1 VNIIIDNE
9 IFYNQKILE
18 LPNLFSF
25 SFLFNSL
32 IDYEFINFIND
43 VSYRIFNE
51 NQLELFSNN
60 LTKFKNL
67 LELYKKYNLNKESFF
82 NNLNEQELN
91 LLKLIDLQDINYIL
105 ENINKDIEQLVKT
118 KNELKE
124 RLLSNVNELIP
135 FEDDKKKNQI
145 EIVLDNPKD
154 IINHFKEKKYYI
166 EDPKKINKV
175 KRIYEKIFAS
185 LDPHFKQLVFNNNNL
200 DIFNNYILINFIYDE
215 LLNFNV
221 FIEKVKDLLT
231 KIYAEVRQ
239 EISDAQISE
248 VLQKE
253 IEEEQIEVKEEQ
265 IETKEEQIET
275 KEEQIETKEE
285 QIETKE
291 EQIEVK
297 EEQIEVK
304 EEKIETKEEQ
314 IETKEEQIEVKEEQI
329 ETKEEQIEV
338 KEEPEEIIE
347 IKEGQIKSEEE
358 RIGIK
363 LPIDIDFSVINE
375 LENKSDI
382 VQKVDNVD
390 FGIDI
395 TKNFDINQEVIIE
408 SDYFK
413 EIDLLK
419 ELETKEL
426 EMKELIDSNKVSI
439 FDSSYDIDNKELLE
453 NKSILDNE
461 IGAFKENEIKE
472 NLGNIDFQKE
482 IYLEK
487 DFSNQEQ
494 LVENI
499 EDSSF
504 ISSNL
509 ENIFENRDL
518 SEKKEDLELVNSFP
532 FLDNLPTLD
541 NLSSLD
547 NLHAIENIEIN
558 LELENVI
565 NNTEIVNKEEMV
577 KDSRGSHE
585 VFEDFNKDLLE
596 QNIKQKSQETL
607 DTFLSSDLGNEL
619 QNELQL
625 VKIDDSK
632 YLNYKETELKDSLNN
647 LESLEDMDKQIELN
661 INELNIKSSDSGL
674 FKKEE
679 KEIKSEEV
687 RLDYK
692 EDDLFEKERLES
704 QKDKE
709 VLKIRDELIFE
720 EVQKADVDINLNL
733 DISSLD
739 LDSINLDNINLDDI
753 NLGDINLDSINLDDI
768 NLDSV
773 NLDNKQKEEI
783 KGEELKIEINEFK
796 EIDELNWVQEL
807 LIEENLTQEATV
819 SDIQELEKSE
829 LNESMKQEEL
839 VSEQNELVKFKVD
852 ENLSN
857 ISKEIFDIINNPKI
871 DGIAIIKGNNMGSYF
886 VSDSIFKDLNL
897 KYISELFSFMRDIN
911 NYYEELGKGI
921 IFSWVFKDNVVVIY
935 GKEGLMIGIVKAKL
949 NTINEKLK

>member
-1 VNIIIDNE
+1 VNITIDNE

-43 VSYRIFNE
+43 VSYAIFNE

-60 LTKFKNL
+60 LSKFKNL

-82 NNLNEQELN
+82 NNLDEQEFY
-91 LLKLIDLQDINYIL
+91 LLKLIDFQDINYIL

-124 RLLSNVNELIP
+124 KLLENINEVVP

-145 EIVLDNPKD
+145 ELALDNPKG

-231 KIYAEVRQ
+231 KIYTEVKQ
-239 EISDAQISE
+239 EISENQIAE
-248 VLQKE
+248 VSQKE
-253 IEEEQIEVKEEQ
+253 PKEEPIEIKEEQ
-265 IETKEEQIET
+265 IEAKGEGVEIKEEQVEVKREGVEI
-275 KEEQIETKEE
+275 KEEQVEVKREGVEIKEE
-285 QIETKE
+285 QVEVKREGVEMKEEQVEVKREGVEIKEEQVEVKREGVEIKE

-297 EEQIEVK
+297 EEQVGAKFPIE
-304 EEKIETKEEQ
+304 
-314 IETKEEQIEVKEEQI
+314 
-329 ETKEEQIEV
+329 
-338 KEEPEEIIE
+338 
-347 IKEGQIKSEEE
+347 
-358 RIGIK
+358 
-363 LPIDIDFSVINE
+363 IDFSLINE
-375 LENKSDI
+375 LEKESDI
-382 VQKVDNVD
+382 VQKVDNID

-395 TKNFDINQEVIIE
+395 TKNFDIDQGVIIE
-408 SDYFK
+408 ADSFK

-419 ELETKEL
+419 ELETKQL
-426 EMKELIDSNKVSI
+426 DMKELIDSNKLSI
-439 FDSSYDIDNKELLE
+439 FDSSYDIYNKELLE
-453 NKSILDNE
+453 NKGVLDNE
-461 IGAFKENEIKE
+461 IDAFKENEIRE
-472 NLGNIDFQKE
+472 NLGKIDLQKE
-482 IYLEK
+482 IDLEK
-487 DFSNQEQ
+487 GLSNQDQ

-518 SEKKEDLELVNSFP
+518 SERKEDLELLNSFP
-532 FLDNLPTLD
+532 SLDNLPTLD

-547 NLHAIENIEIN
+547 NLHTIENIEIN

-565 NNTEIVNKEEMV
+565 NKTEIV
-577 KDSRGSHE
+577 
-585 VFEDFNKDLLE
+585 NKDLLE
-596 QNIKQKSQETL
+596 QSIKQESQEAL
-607 DTFLSSDLGNEL
+607 DTFSSSDLGNEL

-647 LESLEDMDKQIELN
+647 LESLENMNKQIELN

-692 EDDLFEKERLES
+692 QDDLFEKERLES
-704 QKDKE
+704 EEDKE
-709 VLKIRDELIFE
+709 VLKIRNELIFE
-720 EVQKADVDINLNL
+720 ELQKADVDINLNL

-753 NLGDINLDSINLDDI
+753 NLDDINLDSINLDDI

-773 NLDNKQKEEI
+773 SLDNKEKEEI
-783 KGEELKIEINEFK
+783 KGEKLKIEINEFK
-796 EIDELNWVQEL
+796 EIDELNLVQESL
-807 LIEENLTQEATV
+807 VEENLIQEAKV
-819 SDIQELEKSE
+819 SNIQELEKSE

-839 VSEQNELVKFKVD
+839 VSTQQEELVSTQNELIKFNVD

-871 DGIAIIKGNNMGSYF
+871 DGIAIIKENNMGSYF
-886 VSDSIFKDLNL
+886 VSNSIFKKLNL
-897 KYISELFSFMRDIN
+897 KYISELFSFMKDIN
-911 NYYEELGKGI
+911 NYYEELEKGI
-921 IFSWVFKDNVVVIY
+921 IFSWVFRDNVVVIC

>member
-1 VNIIIDNE
+1 
-9 IFYNQKILE
+9 
-18 LPNLFSF
+18 
-25 SFLFNSL
+25 
-32 IDYEFINFIND
+32 
-43 VSYRIFNE
+43 
-51 NQLELFSNN
+51 
-60 LTKFKNL
+60 
-67 LELYKKYNLNKESFF
+67 
-82 NNLNEQELN
+82 
-91 LLKLIDLQDINYIL
+91 
-105 ENINKDIEQLVKT
+105 
-118 KNELKE
+118 
-124 RLLSNVNELIP
+124 
-135 FEDDKKKNQI
+135 
-145 EIVLDNPKD
+145 
-154 IINHFKEKKYYI
+154 
-166 EDPKKINKV
+166 
-175 KRIYEKIFAS
+175 
-185 LDPHFKQLVFNNNNL
+185 
-200 DIFNNYILINFIYDE
+200 
-215 LLNFNV
+215 
-221 FIEKVKDLLT
+221 
-231 KIYAEVRQ
+231 
-239 EISDAQISE
+239 
-248 VLQKE
+248 
-253 IEEEQIEVKEEQ
+253 
-265 IETKEEQIET
+265 
-275 KEEQIETKEE
+275 
-285 QIETKE
+285 
-291 EQIEVK
+291 
-297 EEQIEVK
+297 
-304 EEKIETKEEQ
+304 
-314 IETKEEQIEVKEEQI
+314 
-329 ETKEEQIEV
+329 
-338 KEEPEEIIE
+338 
-347 IKEGQIKSEEE
+347 
-358 RIGIK
+358 
-363 LPIDIDFSVINE
+363 
-375 LENKSDI
+375 
-382 VQKVDNVD
+382 
-390 FGIDI
+390 
-395 TKNFDINQEVIIE
+395 
-408 SDYFK
+408 
-413 EIDLLK
+413 
-419 ELETKEL
+419 
-426 EMKELIDSNKVSI
+426 MKELIDSNKVSI